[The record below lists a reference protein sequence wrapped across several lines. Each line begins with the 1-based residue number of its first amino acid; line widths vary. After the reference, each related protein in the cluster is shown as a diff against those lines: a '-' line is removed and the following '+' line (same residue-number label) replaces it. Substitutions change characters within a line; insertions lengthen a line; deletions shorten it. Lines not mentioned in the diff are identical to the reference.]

1 MNPIVVVCF
10 KRVLLRRWLIKLG
23 ALTLAEKPL
32 CYPIDKFSVFSVR
45 LKKNSK
51 NRTLNVLHC
60 IFVGKKGIA
69 FSKTYLI
76 TIIFIIIMEHER
88 GTLQ

>member
-1 MNPIVVVCF
+1 M
-10 KRVLLRRWLIKLG
+10 
-23 ALTLAEKPL
+23 
-32 CYPIDKFSVFSVR
+32 CYPNDKFSVFSVR
-45 LKKNSK
+45 LKKKNSK

-76 TIIFIIIMEHER
+76 TIIFIIVMEQER

>member
-23 ALTLAEKPL
+23 ALTLAKKPL

-60 IFVGKKGIA
+60 IFVGKKGLP
-69 FSKTYLI
+69 SQKLI
-76 TIIFIIIMEHER
+76 L
-88 GTLQ
+88 LQLFLLL

>member
-32 CYPIDKFSVFSVR
+32 CYPIDKFSVLSVR

-51 NRTLNVLHC
+51 YRTLNVLHC
-60 IFVGKKGIA
+60 IFVGKKGLP
-69 FSKTYLI
+69 SQKLI
-76 TIIFIIIMEHER
+76 L
-88 GTLQ
+88 LQLFLLL

>member
-23 ALTLAEKPL
+23 ALTLAKKPL

-45 LKKNSK
+45 LKKPSK

-60 IFVGKKGIA
+60 IFVGKKGLP
-69 FSKTYLI
+69 SQKLI
-76 TIIFIIIMEHER
+76 L
-88 GTLQ
+88 LQLFLLL

>member
-10 KRVLLRRWLIKLG
+10 KRVLLHRWLIKLG

-45 LKKNSK
+45 LKKTSK

-60 IFVGKKGIA
+60 IFVGKKGLP
-69 FSKTYLI
+69 SQKLI
-76 TIIFIIIMEHER
+76 L
-88 GTLQ
+88 LQLFLLL

>member
-10 KRVLLRRWLIKLG
+10 KRVLLHRWLIKLG
-23 ALTLAEKPL
+23 ALTLGEKPL

-45 LKKNSK
+45 LKKTSK

-60 IFVGKKGIA
+60 IFVGKKGLP
-69 FSKTYLI
+69 SQKLI
-76 TIIFIIIMEHER
+76 L
-88 GTLQ
+88 LQLFLLL